1 MDVITRNFFR
11 LIRSGSLDEQEP
23 MEPMSAF
30 KWQRLFQM
38 VQTQHV
44 ERTALKGIAR
54 HQGDE
59 MMNIPQGLSD
69 ILTSSTHE
77 PSKPQLSNRFLNY
90 RLRRIIHNEYHAI
103 DTNIEAVELLKIIVN
118 NVSSMLN
125 KGIML
130 GGLIELG
137 SYLRTKGDKVD
148 FVKLER
154 WLRKLHIRRMA
165 QLQGS
170 MLMAVF
176 QFEQDEL
183 PFMEHVEASAY
194 KLVMRS
200 VLHTVSDTV
209 EEWHFRQGK
218 AGFLQNNSSLLRR
231 NLRRGLCYVVYAPLE
246 TVSNFFHNFARSLQE
261 IEE

>member
-11 LIRSGSLDEQEP
+11 LIRSGSLNEQEP

-44 ERTALKGIAR
+44 EASTLKGIAN
-54 HQGDE
+54 HHEDE
-59 MMNIPQGLSD
+59 MMNIPQE
-69 ILTSSTHE
+69 LTEALNSSTHQQ
-77 PSKPQLSNRFLNY
+77 PKAQLSNRFLNY
-90 RLRRIIHNEYHAI
+90 RLQKIINNEYHAI
-103 DTNIEAVELLKIIVN
+103 DTNIEAVELLRIIVN

-130 GGLIELG
+130 GGLIQLG
-137 SYLRTKGDKVD
+137 SFLRTKGDKVD

-154 WLRKLHIRRMA
+154 WLSKLHIRRMA

-183 PFMEHVEASAY
+183 PFVEHVEPSAY

-200 VLHTVSDTV
+200 VHHTVNDTA

-218 AGFLQNNSSLLRR
+218 AGFVQNNSSLLRR
-231 NLRRGLCYVVYAPLE
+231 NLRRGLCYVVYAPIE

>member
-11 LIRSGSLDEQEP
+11 LILSGSLDEQEP

-44 ERTALKGIAR
+44 EDSTLKGIAK
-54 HQGDE
+54 HQKDE
-59 MMNIPQGLSD
+59 MMNIPQE
-69 ILTSSTHE
+69 LTKTLTLATNQQ
-77 PSKPQLSNRFLNY
+77 PKIQLSNRFLNY
-90 RLRRIIHNEYHAI
+90 RLHKIINNEYHAI

-125 KGIML
+125 NGIML
-130 GGLIELG
+130 GGLIQLG
-137 SYLRTKGDKVD
+137 SFLRTKGDKVD

-154 WLRKLHIRRMA
+154 WLSKLHIRRMA

-176 QFEQDEL
+176 MFEQDEL
-183 PFMEHVEASAY
+183 PFVEHVESSAY
-194 KLVMRS
+194 NLVMRS
-200 VLHTVSDTV
+200 VHHTVNDTA
-209 EEWHFRQGK
+209 EEWHFRQSDN
-218 AGFLQNNSSLLRR
+218 GFVVNNSKLFRR
-231 NLRRGLCYVVYAPLE
+231 NMKRSLHFLNYAPII
-246 TVSNFFHNFARSLQE
+246 SISSFFYNFVHSLKE